1 MTIGELITILSQYDK
16 DSEVVIY
23 DYESLE
29 ESEIDMISY
38 EGNKVIL
45 FYE

>member
-1 MTIGELITILSQYDK
+1 MTVGDLIFLLSIYDK

-29 ESEIDMISY
+29 ESEIDMIKSSD
-38 EGNKVIL
+38 NKIIL

>member
-1 MTIGELITILSQYDK
+1 MTVGDLIALLSLYDK
-16 DSEVVIY
+16 DSEVLIY

-29 ESEIDMISY
+29 ESKIDMISY

-45 FYE
+45 YYE

>member
-1 MTIGELITILSQYDK
+1 MTVGELITILSQYDK
-16 DSEVVIY
+16 DSDVVIY

-29 ESEIDMISY
+29 ESKIDMISH
-38 EGNKVIL
+38 EANKVIL